1 MRVES
6 GHEDAPATTFHRHTH
21 HRWRAYLDSTQHNY
35 AHWTHWT
42 RVTLPEG
49 RWDLA
54 NLERIPSLLP
64 SEIYAQASPL
74 RLISWCSF
82 ELTQAARRLL
92 RDLRFC
98 AKTQGPPP
106 EIGGPDCL
114 AKHTGP
120 ERTRGYAVSRN
131 ACHSAHR
138 IQSSNAHIHDNAWC
152 TQTSRRHVGGT

>member
-21 HRWRAYLDSTQHNY
+21 HRVASVPWLYQHNY

-54 NLERIPSLLP
+54 NLERIPGVLP
-64 SEIYAQASPL
+64 FEIYAQASPL

-82 ELTQAARRLL
+82 ELTQAARCLL
-92 RDLRFC
+92 RDLAILCEDPRTTT
-98 AKTQGPPP
+98 K
-106 EIGGPDCL
+106 IGGPDCL
-114 AKHTGP
+114 ANTQVQNEQEATQCLATLATVHIASRAQMPTYTTMLGAPKHP
-120 ERTRGYAVSRN
+120 DVM
-131 ACHSAHR
+131 
-138 IQSSNAHIHDNAWC
+138 
-152 TQTSRRHVGGT
+152 